1 MKLTLS
7 KALLTTTVMV
17 GLTACGSGGG
27 GGSNESTTSNQNS
40 TTSITVPNVDTNNS
54 NTENNSANPTQPNT
68 TVTVPS
74 ITPSTFKV
82 GADGYATGKATYAS
96 AESSIR
102 LEADFDN
109 RIISGNA
116 IGSIEGQNVN
126 ISLNNTTLYKGTMEY
141 LNGSYSN
148 YNEMYEFK
156 GNASAVHN
164 QEKFSGEY
172 AGIIYGVSSPFSE
185 MSAGYKVTSEKDSNR
200 TIKEGDL
207 EYRDTRSNSRIYNSN
222 GSALNRQ

>member
-1 MKLTLS
+1 MKMTFTKS
-7 KALLTTTVMV
+7 LLATAIIV

-27 GGSNESTTSNQNS
+27 GGSNEPTTSNQNN

-54 NTENNSANPTQPNT
+54 NTANNSANPTQPNT

-109 RIISGNA
+109 RTIW
-116 IGSIEGQNVN
+116 GSAVGEIDGQNVN
-126 ISLNNTTLYKGTMEY
+126 INLHNTTLYKGTSIY
-141 LNGSYSN
+141 KPTTGNYSSYSEI
-148 YNEMYEFK
+148 YNFK
-156 GNASAVHN
+156 GNASATHN
-164 QEKFSGEY
+164 QEKFAGQYSGTIWGE
-172 AGIIYGVSSPFSE
+172 SSPFSE
-185 MSAGYKVTSEKDSNR
+185 MNVTYEVISENDPTR
-200 TIKEGDL
+200 TMYE
-207 EYRDTRSNSRIYNSN
+207 N
-222 GSALNRQ
+222 GKYGRGANLGRQ